1 MSQELIL
8 LPPIPDD
15 IGKARCR
22 VSNAV
27 LEKRKIKAGQWVRLD
42 SDNMSLF
49 CRIWEANLPDNI
61 IQADN
66 LISQNVFSSIST
78 YNHSCSLVHL
88 KTPIQAS
95 IDVTLFIRFR
105 YVNDD
110 NNKEKKQFDDF
121 GFVWDNGPETI
132 KHLTIKSIL
141 SDMVICKGCS
151 IFDERRCLEIVIHE
165 TNPSNSIQL
174 FTNDTCIHITDD
186 SFQNNV
192 DDIDK
197 ISSLLRSTTLEEK
210 IPNSVPGLHDAYEAL
225 YEVISY
231 PLTYRDLIQKL
242 NIECPKGILLY
253 GPPGVGKTFLVNQI
267 SKTCGAKM
275 ITVNGPDIFGP
286 FFGESERRLRNAFSQ
301 AKDLTIKENCPVI
314 LFIDE
319 LDALASRRTETQFHE
334 SRVIAQLLTLMDGME
349 SRGRLVVIAATN
361 RPNAIDP
368 ALRRPGRFDREIAVD
383 VPSEQSRL
391 EILKSQTFK
400 MPLDDDVDL
409 VKLASVTNGYVGA
422 DLASLCREAAM
433 NAVHRQA
440 ELEKNELVN
449 LVPKITMNDFTG
461 AMLRVVPSLRRGYH
475 VNVGKI
481 NWDDIGGL
489 EDVKKKL
496 RQAVEWPIKYRHTF
510 ERLGLKPPN
519 GILLYGPP
527 GCSKTT
533 LAKVIASTSGATFLS
548 INGAQLYSP
557 YVGDSE
563 QIIRT
568 TFQRAR
574 STSPS
579 IIFFDEIDAI
589 VGKRSFG
596 SSGNND
602 SVQERIL
609 SMLLNEMDG
618 IEVTTSVLVVGATNR
633 PDMLDAALLRP
644 GRFDKLIYV
653 PPPDLSARKQILKI
667 CTSNMPLSDDID
679 LDLIAEQTELYTGAD
694 LKNLCRESAI
704 ISLRETGTA
713 SSVTMSNFYSGLNTV
728 KPSLTAN
735 ILLQYES
742 LINTY

>member
-8 LPPIPDD
+8 LPSFPDD

-27 LEKRKIKAGQWVRLD
+27 LERIKVKAGQWVRLD

-49 CRIWEANLPDNI
+49 CRIWPANLPDNI

-66 LISQNVFSSIST
+66 LISQNVSSPTSM
-78 YNHSCSLVHL
+78 YNLPCSLVPL

-95 IDVTLFIRFR
+95 IGVTLFIKFR
-105 YVNDD
+105 YTNDD
-110 NNKEKKQFDDF
+110 NKEKKQFDDF
-121 GFVWDNGPETI
+121 GFVWENGPETV

-141 SDMVICKGCS
+141 NDMVICKGCS

-174 FTNDTCIHITDD
+174 FTSDTCIQIIDG
-186 SFQNNV
+186 SFQN
-192 DDIDK
+192 DIDE
-197 ISSLLRSTTLEEK
+197 ISSLLYDTTLEEK
-210 IPNSVPGLHDAYEAL
+210 IPKSVPGLHDVYEAL
-225 YEVISY
+225 YEVVSY
-231 PLTYRDLIQKL
+231 PLIYRDLIQQL

-267 SKTCGAKM
+267 SKACGAKM
-275 ITVNGPDIFGP
+275 ITIHGPDVFGP

-301 AKDLTIKENCPVI
+301 AKDLTIKEDCPVI

-400 MPLDDDVDL
+400 MPLDDDIDL
-409 VKLASVTNGYVGA
+409 DDVLDQLASVTNGYVGA

-440 ELEKNELVN
+440 ALEKNEPVN
-449 LVPKITMNDFTG
+449 LVPKITMDDFAG
-461 AMLRVVPSLRRGYH
+461 AMLRIVPSLRRGYH

-489 EDVKKKL
+489 DDVKKKL
-496 RQAVEWPIKYRHTF
+496 KQAVEWPIKYRHTF

-589 VGKRSFG
+589 VGKRSLG

-602 SVQERIL
+602 SVQERVL

-618 IEVTTSVLVVGATNR
+618 IEVAASVLVVGATNR

-653 PPPDLSARKQILKI
+653 PPPDLSAREQILKI
-667 CTSNMPLSDDID
+667 YTSNMPLSDDVD
-679 LDLIAEQTELYTGAD
+679 LNLIAKQTELYTGAD

-713 SSVTMSNFYSGLNTV
+713 LSV
-728 KPSLTAN
+728 
-735 ILLQYES
+735 
-742 LINTY
+742 

>member
-8 LPPIPDD
+8 LPPFPDD

-27 LEKRKIKAGQWVRLD
+27 LERKKIKAGQWVRLD

-49 CRIWEANLPDNI
+49 CRIWPDNLPDNI

-66 LISQNVFSSIST
+66 LISQNVSSPTSM
-78 YNHSCSLVHL
+78 YNLPCSLVPL

-95 IDVTLFIRFR
+95 IDVTLFIKFK
-105 YVNDD
+105 YADD
-110 NNKEKKQFDDF
+110 DNKEKKQFDDF
-121 GFVWDNGPETI
+121 GFVWENGPETV
-132 KHLTIKSIL
+132 KHLTIRSIL
-141 SDMVICKGCS
+141 NDMVICKGCS

-174 FTNDTCIHITDD
+174 FTSDTCIQITDG
-186 SFQNNV
+186 SFQN
-192 DDIDK
+192 DIDE
-197 ISSLLRSTTLEEK
+197 ISSLLYDTTLEEK
-210 IPNSVPGLHDAYEAL
+210 IPKSVPGLHDAYEAL

-231 PLTYRDLIQKL
+231 PLIYRDLIQQL

-267 SKTCGAKM
+267 SKACGAKM
-275 ITVNGPDIFGP
+275 ITIHGPDIFGP

-301 AKDLTIKENCPVI
+301 AKDLTIKEDCPVI

-400 MPLDDDVDL
+400 MPLGDDIDL
-409 VKLASVTNGYVGA
+409 NQLASVTNGYVGA

-433 NAVHRQA
+433 NAVHRQVA
-440 ELEKNELVN
+440 LEKNEPVN
-449 LVPKITMNDFTG
+449 LVPKITMDDFAG
-461 AMLRVVPSLRRGYH
+461 AMLRIIPSLRRGYH

-489 EDVKKKL
+489 EDVKK
-496 RQAVEWPIKYRHTF
+496 AVEWPIKYRHTF

-589 VGKRSFG
+589 VGKRSLG

-602 SVQERIL
+602 SVQERVL

-618 IEVTTSVLVVGATNR
+618 IEVAASVLVVGATNR

-653 PPPDLSARKQILKI
+653 PPPDLSAREQILKI
-667 CTSNMPLSDDID
+667 YTSNMPLSDDVD
-679 LDLIAEQTELYTGAD
+679 LNLIAKQTELYTGAD

-713 SSVTMSNFYSGLNTV
+713 SSVVNS
-728 KPSLTAN
+728 
-735 ILLQYES
+735 
-742 LINTY
+742 